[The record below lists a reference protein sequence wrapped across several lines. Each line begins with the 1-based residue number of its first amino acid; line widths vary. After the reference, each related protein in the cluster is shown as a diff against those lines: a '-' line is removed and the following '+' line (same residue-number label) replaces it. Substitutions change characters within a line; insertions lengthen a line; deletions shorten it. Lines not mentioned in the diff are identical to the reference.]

1 MVSAVRAALAVLAL
15 SALLLAG
22 CFGPTSTL
30 DAYLRAAAGA
40 DPDRGWQYVAAGD
53 YDGDKAAYIRDAEA
67 ADWSA
72 LRWSAPR
79 VLHEVDG
86 FFAAQ
91 VTLDS
96 SAASV
101 PDFLIARHILAGVC
115 RDGEPIGLGAWYS
128 GADDQLAAGKV
139 VTSQS
144 ECNAAFIGDA
154 AYEN

>member
-1 MVSAVRAALAVLAL
+1 MVSAVRANLAL
-15 SALLLAG
+15 LAMSVVLAG
-22 CFGPTSTL
+22 CYGPTSAL

-53 YDGDKAAYIRDAEA
+53 YAGDKAAYIRDAEA
-67 ADWSA
+67 ADWNS
-72 LRWSAPR
+72 LRWSDPR
-79 VLHEVDG
+79 VLQEVDG
-86 FFAAQ
+86 FFEAQ

-96 SAASV
+96 AEASV

-115 RDGEPIGLGAWYS
+115 RDGQPIGLGAWYS
-128 GADDQLAAGKV
+128 STDGQLAATKL

-154 AYEN
+154 AYDN

>member
-15 SALLLAG
+15 NALVLAG

-30 DAYLRAAAGA
+30 EAYLRAAAGA
-40 DPDRGWQYVAAGD
+40 EAERGWQYVAAGA
-53 YDGDKAAYIRDAEA
+53 YDGDKAAYIRDAQA
-67 ADWSA
+67 ADWSS
-72 LRWSAPR
+72 LRWSNAR
-79 VLHEVDG
+79 LLHETDG
-86 FFAAQ
+86 SFAAQ

-115 RDGEPIGLGAWYS
+115 RDGAPVGLGAWYS
-128 GADDQLAAGKV
+128 SEDGQLAATKV
-139 VTSQS
+139 VPAQS
-144 ECNAAFIGDA
+144 DCNAAFIGDA